1 MSVYPMGYTEKVTF
15 ALGEDREHRDYI
27 TGG

>member
-1 MSVYPMGYTEKVTF
+1 MSVYPMGYIEKVTF
-15 ALGEDREHRDYI
+15 ALGEDREHRDDS